1 VRAWLVGNKVIRS
14 SADKRQIAGR
24 QLKGIAVPVRPEP
37 GVALDHRMNSKLD
50 GSREPEP
57 PWRNRNGPG
66 EHSSRRARSD
76 QMLLKDVHPMSVLHK
91 GMSVKIIE
99 PLTSLHDHGW
109 VNNIV
114 NRHVLV
120 LGATG
125 KTGSRVASK
134 LSEQGVSVRTAARG
148 GADIH
153 FDWDNPATFE
163 GALQGITGVYL
174 VSPVMRTDFAGVVS
188 GFLDQAEQAGV
199 RHVTCLSAY
208 GMEHA
213 PAGVALRAVELD
225 LMSRSSLTHSIIRPA
240 WFMQNFSETF
250 LKPAGDE
257 IVVPAGTGAEAFV
270 SAGDIA
276 SVAAATLAE
285 PGRHAGA
292 AYAPTGP
299 ESLTLG
305 EAARIISAAAGR
317 TIAYRDT
324 DRNEW
329 VDAMVRSGVPAKYG
343 EVLRTLTE
351 TIASGRG
358 SQPNGD
364 VLAATGAA
372 PVSFAGFAAKAA
384 PVWK

>member
-1 VRAWLVGNKVIRS
+1 MTN
-14 SADKRQIAGR
+14 
-24 QLKGIAVPVRPEP
+24 
-37 GVALDHRMNSKLD
+37 
-50 GSREPEP
+50 
-57 PWRNRNGPG
+57 
-66 EHSSRRARSD
+66 
-76 QMLLKDVHPMSVLHK
+76 
-91 GMSVKIIE
+91 
-99 PLTSLHDHGW
+99 T
-109 VNNIV
+109 V

-125 KTGSRVASK
+125 KTGSRVAGK
-134 LSEQGVSVRTAARG
+134 LSGQGVSVRTAARK

-163 GALQGITGVYL
+163 RALQGVTGVYL
-174 VSPVMRTDFAGVVS
+174 VSPVMRTGFAGVVS
-188 GFLDQAEQAGV
+188 DFLDQAEQAGV
-199 RHVTCLSAY
+199 QNVTYLSAY

-213 PAGVALRAVELD
+213 PAEVALRAVELD
-225 LMSRSSLTHSIIRPA
+225 LMSRSSFTHSIIRPA

-250 LKPAGDE
+250 LKPVDDE
-257 IVVPAGTGAEAFV
+257 IVVPCGTGAEAFV
-270 SAGDIA
+270 NAEDIA

-285 PGRHAGA
+285 PGRHAGS

-299 ESLTLG
+299 ESLTLD
-305 EAARIISAAAGR
+305 EAAQIISAAAGR
-317 TIAYRDT
+317 TIVYRDT

-329 VDAMVRSGVPAKYG
+329 AGAMVRSGVPAEYG

-372 PVSFAGFAAKAA
+372 PISFADFASTTA
-384 PVWK
+384 PAWK